1 MNNENPEHNSD
12 YKDTT
17 LEYNIEMKRPT
28 RLYDFSSWGLSWA
41 YGKTRGYVQP
51 YISTNFNANPI
62 DKEER
67 VWLGDIATASNIPKL
82 KEMGITHVVSAIL
95 GLGELSNEFI
105 YHRIPVRDVEWEE
118 LSAYF
123 HQTADFIQNALK
135 ESPNNKVY
143 VHCVC
148 GVSRSATLV
157 ASWLIKYCG
166 YKADEAVEYLKSK
179 REVVD
184 PNSGF
189 LEQLR
194 IFETQV

>member
-1 MNNENPEHNSD
+1 MNTEKNLNNSPRESTSD
-12 YKDTT
+12 R
-17 LEYNIEMKRPT
+17 EMRRPT
-28 RLYDFSSWGLSWA
+28 RLYDYSSWGLSWA
-41 YGKTRGYVQP
+41 YGKTRGYVQS
-51 YISTNFNANPI
+51 YISTKFNANPI
-62 DKEER
+62 DPEER

-82 KEMGITHVVSAIL
+82 QEMGITHVVSAIL
-95 GLGELSNEFI
+95 GLSELSNEFT

-123 HQTADFIQNALK
+123 HETADFIQNALN
-135 ESPNNKVY
+135 ESPDNKVF

-157 ASWLIKYCG
+157 ASWLIKYRG
-166 YKADEAVEYLKSK
+166 YKADDAVEYLKSK

-194 IFETQV
+194 VFETQVV